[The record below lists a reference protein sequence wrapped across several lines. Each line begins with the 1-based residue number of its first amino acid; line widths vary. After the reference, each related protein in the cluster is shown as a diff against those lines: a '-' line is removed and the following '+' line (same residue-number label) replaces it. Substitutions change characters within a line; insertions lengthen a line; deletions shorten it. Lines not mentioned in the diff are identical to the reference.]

1 MELPKDQEIEVTSAM
16 LGAGFA
22 VLERSGIADDY
33 LEGDKLLLADIYRAM
48 QRELVSSQKKRDV
61 TISVSETQS
70 CIHG

>member
-1 MELPKDQEIEVTSAM
+1 M